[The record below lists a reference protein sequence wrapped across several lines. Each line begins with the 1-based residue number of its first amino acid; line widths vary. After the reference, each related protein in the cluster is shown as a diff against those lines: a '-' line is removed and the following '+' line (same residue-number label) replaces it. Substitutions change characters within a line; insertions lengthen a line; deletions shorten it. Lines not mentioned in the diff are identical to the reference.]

1 MANKIKML
9 FSGDEIE
16 SIAAFL
22 TGGIPAF
29 LISLKMMNELL
40 LPMFLA
46 GLTGL
51 IGGAFALLGKD
62 LYKWVKSKLINNDG
76 I

>member
-1 MANKIKML
+1 MTNKIKLL
-9 FSGDEIE
+9 FSGDSLE
-16 SIAAFL
+16 SIAAFF
-22 TGGIPAF
+22 TGGVPAF

-46 GLTGL
+46 ALTGI

-62 LYKWVKSKLINNDG
+62 LYKWAKGKLIK
-76 I
+76 